1 MPFNQRQLIEQATFA
16 YSPLGKAFEKQT
28 KSIGGQGGKQIKATP
43 DDKKQLD
50 NLGNKKQLGNNEL
63 LLSKEREIFKN
74 TYNKR
79 LEKIDELSKKIDTDN
94 LKFIV
99 NSSGLEPD
107 ISELELI
114 ILTNVSR
121 LLIQR
126 PREET
131 MVL

>member
-1 MPFNQRQLIEQATFA
+1 MKLIVG
-16 YSPLGKAFEKQT
+16 Y
-28 KSIGGQGGKQIKATP
+28 
-43 DDKKQLD
+43 
-50 NLGNKKQLGNNEL
+50 KKQLGNNEL

-74 TYNKR
+74 TFNKR
-79 LEKIDELSKKIDTDN
+79 LEKIDELSKKDDTEN

-99 NSSGLEPD
+99 NSSGLEAD

-121 LLIQR
+121 LLIQWT
-126 PREET
+126 REET